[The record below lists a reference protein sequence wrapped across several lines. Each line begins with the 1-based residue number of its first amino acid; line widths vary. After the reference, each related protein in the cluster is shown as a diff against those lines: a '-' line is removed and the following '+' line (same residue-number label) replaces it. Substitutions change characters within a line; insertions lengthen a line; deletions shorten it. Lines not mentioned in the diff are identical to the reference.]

1 MAAGRDAR
9 PPPGPATDRGG
20 DGTGG
25 ECAGVSFL
33 KNDSKHEL
41 ALRSGE
47 GRLPERRARSAG
59 CVFGEKSSRSLL
71 FTFRKNQF
79 PMDDRSKC
87 DNENAFGRER
97 ESSSCGPS
105 GGRPLRRGAAGT
117 RGDPGWAAVEGL
129 RVSGGSIEDDDTTS
143 PGCGG
148 RPRRRKKR
156 RRDGK
161 CGSEFA
167 GREPRPAPSLPGG
180 RAGDAPHQK
189 TDGLKKK
196 KSIKNVEKALTIDP
210 WMKFIFREAE
220 AGVPQTY

>member
-9 PPPGPATDRGG
+9 PLPGPATDRGG

-25 ECAGVSFL
+25 ECAAVSFL

-129 RVSGGSIEDDDTTS
+129 RVSGGSIEDDYTTARGGGAHAAGRNADATENAAPSSQEGSLGLRRRS
-143 PGCGG
+143 PGAGPG
-148 RPRRRKKR
+148 TRPTRK
-156 RRDGK
+156 
-161 CGSEFA
+161 
-167 GREPRPAPSLPGG
+167 
-180 RAGDAPHQK
+180 
-189 TDGLKKK
+189 
-196 KSIKNVEKALTIDP
+196 LT
-210 WMKFIFREAE
+210 
-220 AGVPQTY
+220 G

>member
-41 ALRSGE
+41 ALRSWE

-71 FTFRKNQF
+71 FTLRKNQF

-117 RGDPGWAAVEGL
+117 RGDTGWAAVEGL
-129 RVSGGSIEDDDTTS
+129 RVSGGSIEDDYTTS

-167 GREPRPAPSLPGG
+167 GREPGLRRRSPGAGPGTRPT
-180 RAGDAPHQK
+180 RK
-189 TDGLKKK
+189 
-196 KSIKNVEKALTIDP
+196 LT
-210 WMKFIFREAE
+210 
-220 AGVPQTY
+220 G

>member
-1 MAAGRDAR
+1 M
-9 PPPGPATDRGG
+9 
-20 DGTGG
+20 
-25 ECAGVSFL
+25 
-33 KNDSKHEL
+33 
-41 ALRSGE
+41 
-47 GRLPERRARSAG
+47 
-59 CVFGEKSSRSLL
+59 FGEKSSRSLL

-87 DNENAFGRER
+87 DNEKAFGRER

-129 RVSGGSIEDDDTTS
+129 GYRGQHRGRRHDSLGR
-143 PGCGG
+143 G

>member
-1 MAAGRDAR
+1 MADPSGRGRRGRRAR
-9 PPPGPATDRGG
+9 RASPPGPATDRGG

-25 ECAGVSFL
+25 ECAAVSFL

-129 RVSGGSIEDDDTTS
+129 RVSGAASRTTTR
-143 PGCGG
+143 PPRGVGG
-148 RPRRRKKR
+148 AHA
-156 RRDGK
+156 
-161 CGSEFA
+161 A
-167 GREPRPAPSLPGG
+167 GRNADATENAAPSSQEGSLACAVAPRGPGRG
-180 RAGDAPHQK
+180 RAPPE
-189 TDGLKKK
+189 
-196 KSIKNVEKALTIDP
+196 N
-210 WMKFIFREAE
+210 
-220 AGVPQTY
+220 

>member
-25 ECAGVSFL
+25 ECAAVSFL

-129 RVSGGSIEDDDTTS
+129 GYRGAASRTTTRQ
-143 PGCGG
+143 PGAGA
-148 RPRRRKKR
+148 PTPQEETPTRRKMRLRVR
-156 RRDGK
+156 RKGASA
-161 CGSEFA
+161 CA
-167 GREPRPAPSLPGG
+167 ASLPGG
-180 RAGDAPHQK
+180 RVGDAPHQK

-196 KSIKNVEKALTIDP
+196 KKHK
-210 WMKFIFREAE
+210 KC
-220 AGVPQTY
+220 

>member
-1 MAAGRDAR
+1 MADPSGRGRRGRRAR
-9 PPPGPATDRGG
+9 RASPARSCNGQRRRRDRRR
-20 DGTGG
+20 
-25 ECAGVSFL
+25 VRRSLFL

-59 CVFGEKSSRSLL
+59 CVFGEKSSRSLP

-129 RVSGGSIEDDDTTS
+129 GYRGAASRTTTRQ
-143 PGCGG
+143 PGAGAPT
-148 RPRRRKKR
+148 RQEETPTRRKMRLRVR
-156 RRDGK
+156 RKGASACAVAPRGP
-161 CGSEFA
+161 
-167 GREPRPAPSLPGG
+167 GRG
-180 RAGDAPHQK
+180 RAPPE
-189 TDGLKKK
+189 
-196 KSIKNVEKALTIDP
+196 N
-210 WMKFIFREAE
+210 
-220 AGVPQTY
+220 

>member
-1 MAAGRDAR
+1 MADPSGRGRRGRRAR
-9 PPPGPATDRGG
+9 RASPPGPATDRGG

-25 ECAGVSFL
+25 ECAAVSFL

-47 GRLPERRARSAG
+47 GRLPERRAGSAG

-129 RVSGGSIEDDDTTS
+129 GYRGAASRTTTRPPRGVGG
-143 PGCGG
+143 
-148 RPRRRKKR
+148 PRRRKKR

-167 GREPRPAPSLPGG
+167 GREPRPGLRRRSPG
-180 RAGDAPHQK
+180 AGSGTRPTRK
-189 TDGLKKK
+189 
-196 KSIKNVEKALTIDP
+196 LT
-210 WMKFIFREAE
+210 
-220 AGVPQTY
+220 G

>member
-25 ECAGVSFL
+25 ECAAVSFL

-129 RVSGGSIEDDDTTS
+129 RVSGGSIEDDYTTARGGGAHAAGRNADATENAAPSSQEGSLGLRRRS
-143 PGCGG
+143 PGAGSG
-148 RPRRRKKR
+148 TRPTRK
-156 RRDGK
+156 
-161 CGSEFA
+161 
-167 GREPRPAPSLPGG
+167 
-180 RAGDAPHQK
+180 
-189 TDGLKKK
+189 
-196 KSIKNVEKALTIDP
+196 LT
-210 WMKFIFREAE
+210 
-220 AGVPQTY
+220 G

>member
-9 PPPGPATDRGG
+9 PLPGPATDRGG

-25 ECAGVSFL
+25 ECAAVSFL

-41 ALRSGE
+41 ALRSGD

-105 GGRPLRRGAAGT
+105 GGRPLRRGAAET

-129 RVSGGSIEDDDTTS
+129 GYRGAASRTTTRQPEGGGGAHAAGRNADATENAAPSSQGGSLGLRRRS
-143 PGCGG
+143 PGAGPG
-148 RPRRRKKR
+148 TRPTRK
-156 RRDGK
+156 
-161 CGSEFA
+161 
-167 GREPRPAPSLPGG
+167 
-180 RAGDAPHQK
+180 
-189 TDGLKKK
+189 
-196 KSIKNVEKALTIDP
+196 LT
-210 WMKFIFREAE
+210 
-220 AGVPQTY
+220 G